1 MDLNDPAARE
11 AWRSRL
17 SGLLAGRKVIGGV
30 APLAGMNDLVALLAA
45 SGAEKPLLLH
55 SSRGAGPVPTEE
67 DAHLVPVEVACYPT
81 MTEEL
86 RDHDRVMR
94 NLPLSAREAIEAYDP
109 AHEALWCVGPFSSS
123 EPVDGRAVV
132 GGREP
137 SWAALEDK
145 IVADELWDAVGF
157 PRSERRV
164 IEVSSPDDLD
174 AASRDLDLGSGVV
187 WVADA
192 RDGFNG
198 GGELT
203 RWVATREERADAL
216 DFFKSRCDVVRVMP
230 FLEGVPCSIHG
241 LVLPDGTA
249 VFRPVELAILRGVG
263 RRFVYGGQGTTWDPP
278 EEDRAEMRD
287 LVRRTGALLQEQV
300 GYRGGFGIDGI
311 LTCDGF
317 RPTELNPRFSG
328 GLTTLGRSLDIG
340 LLRLLQMNL
349 TAGRDP
355 GVTVGELESWAL
367 PALDADRIGEPK
379 AVVDRPVVEESVE
392 IEVSWDG
399 ERLRHD
405 PEGALR
411 LLVGPN
417 PMGAF
422 AKLSIRGDALAA
434 GERIGPLNAGL
445 MRFLDEELGAGFG
458 PVEPALDVRGSHG

>member
-11 AWRSRL
+11 GWRSHL

-30 APLAGMNDLVALLAA
+30 APLAGMNDLVTLLAA
-45 SGAEKPLLLH
+45 SGAEKPLLVY
-55 SSRGAGPVPTEE
+55 SSRGAGPVPTAD
-67 DAHLVPVEVACYPT
+67 DAHLVPVEVARYPT

-94 NLPLSAREAIEAYDP
+94 HLPTSAREAIDAYDP

-123 EPVDGRAVV
+123 EPVDGRTVV

-137 SWAALEDK
+137 AWAAMEDK
-145 IVADELWDAVGF
+145 VVVDELWDAVGF
-157 PRSERRV
+157 PRSERRLV
-164 IEVSSPDDLD
+164 EVSSPDDLE

-203 RWVATREERADAL
+203 RWVATAEERGDAL
-216 DFFKSRCDVVRVMP
+216 DFFKSRCDRVRVMP

-241 LVLPDGTA
+241 LVLPDSTA
-249 VFRPVELAILRGVG
+249 VFRPVELAILRGEG

-278 EEDRAEMRD
+278 EEDRVEMRD
-287 LVRRTGALLQEQV
+287 LVRRTGALLRERV

-311 LTCDGF
+311 LTADGF

-340 LLRLLQMNL
+340 LFRLLQMNL
-349 TAGRDP
+349 TVGRDP
-355 GVTVGELESWAL
+355 GVTAEELEAWAL
-367 PALDADRIGEPK
+367 PVLDANRIGEPK

-399 ERLRHD
+399 ERLRRD
-405 PEGALR
+405 PEGALQ

-422 AKLSIRGDALAA
+422 AKLSVRGHVLAA